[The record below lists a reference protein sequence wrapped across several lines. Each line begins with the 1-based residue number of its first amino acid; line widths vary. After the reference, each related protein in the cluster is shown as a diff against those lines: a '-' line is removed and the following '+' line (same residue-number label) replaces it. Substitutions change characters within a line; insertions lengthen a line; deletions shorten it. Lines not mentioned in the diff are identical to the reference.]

1 MQTVDLKNCTAD
13 AYGALC
19 RHLQADL
26 RLVLSVTTPGT
37 KRLAQATLILQ
48 DYAAIW
54 TETPQAAIGSNEW
67 YSLAGNTSERQSD
80 EPPPCGQ
87 DGTGDG

>member
-19 RHLQADL
+19 RRLQADL
-26 RLVLSVTTPGT
+26 RLILSVTTPGT
-37 KRLAQATLILQ
+37 KRLAQATLIQ

-54 TETPQAAIGSNEW
+54 TETPQAAIGSNNW

-80 EPPPCGQ
+80 EPPPCSK
-87 DGTGDG
+87 DRTGNR